1 MIDDKN
7 KEKRKEEI
15 KGSGYT
21 TQPFLGMIKVK
32 LMFSFQPLIRDIYID
47 LFKIWPPL
55 ISINLFS

>member
-32 LMFSFQPLIRDIYID
+32 LMFSFQPLIRDIYM
-47 LFKIWPPL
+47 
-55 ISINLFS
+55 